1 MLHGL
6 TGRRTY
12 GVLPFQHGLGIDE
25 EDGLRVSLRGAVRE
39 SVVAPPVGDDVLRV
53 AVCAVPLMSNF
64 TDVDALAAEPG
75 VVVRFVDRAEELVDA
90 DLVVVPG
97 TRGTVRALR
106 WLRERGLADAL
117 ARRAAEGRPVL
128 GICGGFQVL
137 GEHIEDDVESREGS
151 VAGLGLL
158 PVRVRFAREKT
169 LARPVGE
176 ALGEPVEG
184 YEIHHGVAE
193 VAGGEAFLDGCRV
206 GEMWGTHWHGSL
218 ESDGFRRRFL
228 AGWRGRPAPL
238 RPRARTSFAALREEQ
253 LDLLGD
259 LIEEHADT
267 DALLSLIE
275 KGAPAGLPFIAPGAP
290 VTGGPG
296 TRPRPP
302 RPLPERSFEC
312 HHAPRHQGGPVS
324 TPYPFTA
331 LVGQDDLR
339 LALLLNAVSPAVG
352 GVLVRGEKGTA
363 KSTAVRALSALLPEV
378 PVVAGCRFS
387 LRPGRR
393 RPELPRRPARGGRR
407 AARPARMV
415 ELPVGASE
423 DRLVGALDIERALA
437 EGVKAFE
444 PGLLADAHRG
454 ILYVDEVNLLHD
466 HLVDLLLDAAAM
478 GASYVEREG
487 VSVRHAARFLLVGT
501 MNPEEGELRPQLL
514 DRFGLTV
521 EVAASRETDQR
532 VEVVRR
538 RLAHDDD
545 PEAFAGRWA
554 DEEAALRDRVVAARA
569 LLPQVVLGDG
579 ALRQIAATCAAFE
592 VDGMRADIVM
602 ARTATALAAWA
613 GRTDVRSED
622 VRQAALLALP
632 HRRRRNPFDAPG
644 LDEDKLDETLDEA
657 REDDAPEPPGSPE
670 PPEGDDDP
678 DGGPGGGG
686 GQPPADGGPDSPGL
700 PPQQSRD
707 QAEDRNQGEGAGQED
722 APAPQAPAAGGPGEQ
737 GAVSAAEPFRTRMLS
752 VPGIGEGAAG
762 RRSRARTE
770 HGRTTGSR
778 RPRGALTKL
787 HLAATVQ
794 AAAPHQRARGRSGTG
809 LVVRRDDLRQATRE
823 GREGNLVLFVVD
835 ASGSMAARQRM
846 SAVKG
851 AVLSLLLDAYQRRDK
866 VGLVTFRGSAAE
878 VALPPTSSVDA
889 AAARLETLP
898 TGGRTPLAAGL
909 LRAHDVLRVER
920 LRDAAR
926 RPLLVVVTDGRAT
939 GGVEPVAQ
947 AGRAARLFAADGVA
961 SVVVDCESGYVRLG
975 LAGQLAGELGGT
987 AVTLDELRADSI
999 AGLVKDVQGHGN
1011 HSRKAA

>member
-1 MLHGL
+1 M
-6 TGRRTY
+6 TT
-12 GVLPFQHGLGIDE
+12 PF
-25 EDGLRVSLRGAVRE
+25 
-39 SVVAPPVGDDVLRV
+39 
-53 AVCAVPLMSNF
+53 
-64 TDVDALAAEPG
+64 
-75 VVVRFVDRAEELVDA
+75 
-90 DLVVVPG
+90 
-97 TRGTVRALR
+97 
-106 WLRERGLADAL
+106 
-117 ARRAAEGRPVL
+117 
-128 GICGGFQVL
+128 
-137 GEHIEDDVESREGS
+137 
-151 VAGLGLL
+151 
-158 PVRVRFAREKT
+158 
-169 LARPVGE
+169 
-176 ALGEPVEG
+176 
-184 YEIHHGVAE
+184 
-193 VAGGEAFLDGCRV
+193 
-206 GEMWGTHWHGSL
+206 
-218 ESDGFRRRFL
+218 
-228 AGWRGRPAPL
+228 
-238 RPRARTSFAALREEQ
+238 
-253 LDLLGD
+253 
-259 LIEEHADT
+259 
-267 DALLSLIE
+267 
-275 KGAPAGLPFIAPGAP
+275 
-290 VTGGPG
+290 
-296 TRPRPP
+296 
-302 RPLPERSFEC
+302 
-312 HHAPRHQGGPVS
+312 
-324 TPYPFTA
+324 PFTA
-331 LVGQDDLR
+331 VVGQDDLR

-378 PVVAGCRFS
+378 AVVPGCRFS
-387 LRPGRR
+387 CD
-393 RPELPRRPARGGRR
+393 PAAPDPSCPDGPHETGPAAVR
-407 AARPARMV
+407 AARMV

-521 EVAASRETDQR
+521 EVAASREPEQR

-538 RLAHDDD
+538 RLAYDDD
-545 PEAFAGRWA
+545 SAGFAARWA
-554 DEEAALRDRVVAARA
+554 GEEAAVRQRVVAARE
-569 LLPQVVLGDG
+569 LLPQVRLGDA

-613 GRTDVRSED
+613 GRTDVLAED

-644 LDEDKLDETLDEA
+644 LDEDKLDETLEQFAGNDP
-657 REDDAPEPPGSPE
+657 DGGDGGNGNDSDGDGD
-670 PPEGDDDP
+670 GDDDP
-678 DGGPGGGG
+678 GPGGPGGGG
-686 GQPPADGGPDSPGL
+686 GQPEPDAGPQGGDTAARPEAADGEEPRPS
-700 PPQQSRD
+700 
-707 QAEDRNQGEGAGQED
+707 GAGVGERS
-722 APAPQAPAAGGPGEQ
+722 PAH
-737 GAVSAAEPFRTRMLS
+737 AAEPFRARVLS

-794 AAAPHQRARGRSGTG
+794 AAAPYQRARGRSGPG
-809 LVVRRDDLRQATRE
+809 LVIRRDDLRQASRE

-889 AAARLETLP
+889 AAVRLESLP

-909 LRAHDVLRVER
+909 LKAHEVLRVER

-926 RPLLVVVTDGRAT
+926 RALVVVVTDGRAT
-939 GGVEPVAQ
+939 GGAEPVAL
-947 AGRAARLFAADGVA
+947 AERAARLFAADGIA
-961 SVVVDCESGYVRLG
+961 SVVVDCESGPVRLG
-975 LAGQLAGELGGT
+975 LAGRLAGELGGT
-987 AVTLDELRADSI
+987 AVTLEELRADSI
-999 AGLVKDVQGHGN
+999 AGLVRDVQGT
-1011 HSRKAA
+1011 SRRAA

>member
-1 MLHGL
+1 M
-6 TGRRTY
+6 TT
-12 GVLPFQHGLGIDE
+12 PF
-25 EDGLRVSLRGAVRE
+25 
-39 SVVAPPVGDDVLRV
+39 
-53 AVCAVPLMSNF
+53 
-64 TDVDALAAEPG
+64 
-75 VVVRFVDRAEELVDA
+75 
-90 DLVVVPG
+90 
-97 TRGTVRALR
+97 
-106 WLRERGLADAL
+106 
-117 ARRAAEGRPVL
+117 
-128 GICGGFQVL
+128 
-137 GEHIEDDVESREGS
+137 
-151 VAGLGLL
+151 
-158 PVRVRFAREKT
+158 
-169 LARPVGE
+169 
-176 ALGEPVEG
+176 
-184 YEIHHGVAE
+184 
-193 VAGGEAFLDGCRV
+193 
-206 GEMWGTHWHGSL
+206 
-218 ESDGFRRRFL
+218 
-228 AGWRGRPAPL
+228 
-238 RPRARTSFAALREEQ
+238 
-253 LDLLGD
+253 
-259 LIEEHADT
+259 
-267 DALLSLIE
+267 
-275 KGAPAGLPFIAPGAP
+275 
-290 VTGGPG
+290 
-296 TRPRPP
+296 
-302 RPLPERSFEC
+302 
-312 HHAPRHQGGPVS
+312 
-324 TPYPFTA
+324 PFTA
-331 LVGQDDLR
+331 VVGQDDLR

-378 PVVAGCRFS
+378 AVVPGCRFS
-387 LRPGRR
+387 CDPAAPDPGC
-393 RPELPRRPARGGRR
+393 PDGPHEAGTGTT
-407 AARPARMV
+407 RPARMV

-521 EVAASRETDQR
+521 EVAASREPDQR

-545 PEAFAGRWA
+545 PAAFAARWA
-554 DEEAALRDRVVAARA
+554 DEEAAVRERIVAARR
-569 LLPQVVLGDG
+569 LLPQVRLGDG

-613 GRTDVRSED
+613 GRTDVLAED

-644 LDEDKLDETLDEA
+644 LDEEKLDQTLEEFSG
-657 REDDAPEPPGSPE
+657 EDDS
-670 PPEGDDDP
+670 DP
-678 DGGPGGGG
+678 DPDPDGPGGGG
-686 GQPPADGGPDSPGL
+686 GGGQPAPDDAGPQGGDTAARPE
-700 PPQQSRD
+700 
-707 QAEDRNQGEGAGQED
+707 AGEGGE
-722 APAPQAPAAGGPGEQ
+722 PQPSGAGEQ
-737 GAVSAAEPFRTRMLS
+737 SAVRAAEPFRAKVLS

-770 HGRTTGSR
+770 HGRTTGAR
-778 RPRGALTKL
+778 RPQGTLTKL
-787 HLAATVQ
+787 HLTATVQ
-794 AAAPHQRARGRSGTG
+794 AAAPHQRARGRSGPG

-866 VGLVTFRGSAAE
+866 VGLVTFRGAAAE

-889 AAARLETLP
+889 AAARLESLP

-909 LRAHDVLRVER
+909 LKAHDVLRVER

-926 RPLLVVVTDGRAT
+926 RPLVVVVTDGRAT
-939 GGVEPVAQ
+939 GGPEPVAL
-947 AGRAARLFAADGVA
+947 AGRAARLFAAEGVA
-961 SVVVDCESGYVRLG
+961 SVVMDCESGPVRLG
-975 LAGQLAGELGGT
+975 LAGQLAAELGGT

-999 AGLVKDVQGHGN
+999 AGLVKDVT
-1011 HSRKAA
+1011 RRAA